1 MTTSTDVPGAE
12 APGTKA
18 PGTQAAA
25 VRPRPLLAAVL
36 VATGLS
42 AVAGALV
49 SGAAAAPVLGDPGT
63 VVRWGFPVVRAVHDL
78 AAALTVGTLVL
89 AATAIPARSP
99 AWIRATRVATTAA
112 VTWTLAAVVVL
123 VAGYADSAGQALGA
137 PGFGSQLGLFVTQ
150 IPYGRLLLIGAVMA
164 AVVATLAVAVRTPT
178 GAGLV
183 AAAAAVA
190 LVPLSLNGHSA
201 GASGHEI
208 AVSSWWLHVI
218 GVSVWF
224 GGLAGIALVSRGLR
238 TQGGELACV
247 VGRFST
253 LAGWGFA
260 LVVITGVA
268 NAALRLQQPSNL
280 LEPYGMLVLGKAVAV
295 IALGVAGYAHRRW
308 LLPAIAGDPGRKAF
322 WRLVSVELV
331 VFGAAMGLATALS
344 RTAPPVPDAPPADP
358 TPAELLTG
366 EPLPPPLTASRWFT
380 EAAPDLLW
388 LVVAASAVVAYLLG
402 VRTLRARGDR
412 WPWHRTLLWVL
423 GALALVYV
431 TSGGP
436 AAYGR
441 TLFSAHMV
449 QHMALSMMVPALLVF
464 GAPVTL
470 AVRALPRRRDGSRG
484 PREWLLGAVESR
496 PGRLA
501 AHPLVAAGLFAGSL
515 VVFYYSPL
523 FGLALRTHVGHEL
536 MMIHFLVVGYLFC
549 QALVGVDPGPSRPSY
564 PLRLLLLFAT
574 MAFHAFFGVALV
586 SGETLLES
594 AWFSSTGWGID
605 ALADQQTGGGI
616 AWGIG
621 EFPTLLL
628 ALVVGVQWA
637 RSDDREA
644 KRSDRKADRDDDA
657 DLARYN
663 AMLARLRQPDRRR

>member
-1 MTTSTDVPGAE
+1 MTTSSGRTGS
-12 APGTKA
+12 GTSGS
-18 PGTQAAA
+18 GTTGPPALE
-25 VRPRPLLAAVL
+25 VDGDRTRPLVAAVL
-36 VATGLS
+36 MVTGLS
-42 AVAGALV
+42 AVAGVLLT
-49 SGAAAAPVLGDPGT
+49 GAAAAPVLGDPGAL
-63 VVRWGFPVVRAVHDL
+63 VRWGSPVVRAAHDL
-78 AAALTVGTLVL
+78 AAALTLGTLVL
-89 AATAIPARSP
+89 AATAIPPASP
-99 AWIRATRVATTAA
+99 AWTRAVRLAA
-112 VTWTLAAVVVL
+112 GSAVVWTLTALAVLIAA
-123 VAGYADSAGQALGA
+123 YADAAGQPPSA

-150 IPYGRLLLIGAVMA
+150 IAYGRLLLIATVLA
-164 AVVATLAVAVRTPT
+164 AVVATVAVAVRTPT

-183 AAAAAVA
+183 AVAAAVA
-190 LVPLSLNGHSA
+190 LVPLSLTGHAA
-201 GASGHEI
+201 GASSHEI
-208 AVSSWWLHVI
+208 AVSSWWLHVL
-218 GVSVWF
+218 GVAVWF
-224 GGLAGIALVSRGLR
+224 GGLAGLAVVSRGLGR
-238 TQGGELACV
+238 DLTAV
-247 VGRFST
+247 AGRFST

-260 LVVITGVA
+260 LVVVTGLA
-268 NAALRLQQPSNL
+268 NGWLRLQQPSDL
-280 LEPYGMLVLGKAVAV
+280 LDGYGLLLLGKSAAT
-295 IALGVAGYAHRRW
+295 IALGVAGYQHRRR
-308 LLPAIAGDPGRKAF
+308 LLSALAAAQGRGPF
-322 WRLVSVELV
+322 RRLVAGELV
-331 VFGAAMGLATALS
+331 VFGVAMGLAAALS
-344 RTAPPVPDAPPADP
+344 RTAPPVPDAVPADP

-366 EPLPPPLTASRWFT
+366 EPLPPALTAGRWFT
-380 EAAPDLLW
+380 ETAPDLLW
-388 LVVAASAVVAYLLG
+388 LVIAVSALVAYALG

-412 WPWHRTLLWVL
+412 WPWHRSALWVL
-423 GALALVYV
+423 GCLALVYV

-449 QHMALSMMVPALLVF
+449 QHMALSMVVPALLVF

-470 AVRALPRRRDGSRG
+470 AMRALPRRRDGSRG
-484 PREWLLGAVESR
+484 PREWLLGTIESR
-496 PGRLA
+496 AGRLL

-586 SGETLLES
+586 GGETLLES
-594 AWFSSTGWGID
+594 DWFSSTGWGID

-644 KRSDRKADRDDDA
+644 RRVDRKADRDHDA
-657 DLARYN
+657 DLAGYN
-663 AMLARLRQPDRRR
+663 AMLARMREDDRRR

>member
-1 MTTSTDVPGAE
+1 MTTSTDTTGAD
-12 APGTKA
+12 AA
-18 PGTQAAA
+18 DTQAPEA
-25 VRPRPLLAAVL
+25 VRTRPLLAAVL

-42 AVAGALV
+42 AVAGVLLT
-49 SGAAAAPVLGDPGT
+49 GAAAAPVLGDPGAL
-63 VVRWGFPVVRAVHDL
+63 VRWGSPVVRAVHDL
-78 AAALTVGTLVL
+78 AAALTLGTLVL
-89 AATAIPARSP
+89 AATAIPPSSP
-99 AWIRATRVATTAA
+99 AWTRAVRVAAGAA
-112 VTWTLAAVVVL
+112 MVWTVAALTVL
-123 VAGYADSAGQALGA
+123 IAGYADAAGQPLRA

-150 IPYGRLLLIGAVMA
+150 ISFGRLLLISTVLAA
-164 AVVATLAVAVRTPT
+164 AVATAAVAVRTPT

-183 AAAAAVA
+183 AVAAAAA
-190 LVPLSLNGHSA
+190 LVPLSLTGHAA
-201 GASGHEI
+201 GASSHEI
-208 AVSSWWLHVI
+208 AVSSWWLHVL

-224 GGLAGIALVSRGLR
+224 GGLAGLALVSRSLGSH
-238 TQGGELACV
+238 LAPV
-247 VGRFST
+247 AGRFST

-260 LVVITGVA
+260 LVVVTGLA
-268 NAALRLQQPSNL
+268 NGWLRLQQPSDL
-280 LEPYGMLVLGKAVAV
+280 LEGYGLLLLGKSAAA
-295 IALGVAGYAHRRW
+295 IALGVAGYQHRRR
-308 LLPAIAGDPGRKAF
+308 LLPGLASEHGRPAF
-322 WRLVSVELV
+322 RRLVAGELV
-331 VFGAAMGLATALS
+331 VFGVAMGLAAALS
-344 RTAPPVPDAPPADP
+344 RTAPPVPDTLPTAP
-358 TPAELLTG
+358 TPAEVLTG
-366 EPLPPPLTASRWFT
+366 EPLPPALTAGRWFT
-380 EAAPDLLW
+380 ETAPDLLW
-388 LVVAASAVVAYLLG
+388 LVIAVAAVVAYGLG
-402 VRTLRARGDR
+402 VRTLQRRGDR
-412 WPWHRTLLWVL
+412 WPWHRTLLW
-423 GALALVYV
+423 GMGCLALVYV

-449 QHMALSMMVPALLVF
+449 QHMALSMVVPALLVF

-484 PREWLLGAVESR
+484 PREWLLGAIESR
-496 PGRLA
+496 AGRLL

-586 SGETLLES
+586 SGDTLLE
-594 AWFSSTGWGID
+594 ADWFSSTGWGID

-637 RSDDREA
+637 RSDEREA
-644 KRSDRKADRDDDA
+644 KRSDRKADRDHDA
-657 DLARYN
+657 DLAGYN
-663 AMLARLRQPDRRR
+663 AMLSRMREND